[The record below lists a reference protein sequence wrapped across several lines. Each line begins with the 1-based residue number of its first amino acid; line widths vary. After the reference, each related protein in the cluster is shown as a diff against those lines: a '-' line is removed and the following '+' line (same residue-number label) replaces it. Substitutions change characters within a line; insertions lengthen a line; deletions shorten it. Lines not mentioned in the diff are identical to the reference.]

1 MIILKIYCDENVF
14 EASKDRVKYIFDEFE
29 NIYVS
34 FSGGKDSGVCMHL
47 MCEEARKR
55 NRKIGVLFIDIEA
68 HYQMTIDYSIQMI
81 EKYKDVITPYWVCL
95 PMLTDNSLS
104 YDEMTWSWW
113 ETEKKDIWVREMPTM
128 EYVINVDNNP
138 IDYYKYNMTFESFV
152 AKFGKWFGND
162 EKTACIIGIRTQ
174 ESLNRW
180 RALTTKNKRKYKD
193 IMYST
198 QVDENVYN
206 FYPIYDYTTEDIWT
220 YYGKTG
226 NEYNKFY
233 DLMYKA
239 GVSIHS
245 MRIDEPFGDTA
256 KAGLNMFK
264 IIEPKTWVK
273 IVGRVAGANFGNIY
287 ANSTINTAN
296 YKLPKGHT
304 WESFTYFLLDTLPK
318 NASDHYK
325 EKFNKFIKWWTEKG
339 SGMRQEDI
347 DILNINYN
355 GAIFQTGEMST
366 RGNKDKEVIKFN
378 HVVDTIPELDSKQDV
393 LTWKR
398 MAMCIIKN
406 DYFCK
411 SLSFG
416 ISKGQLKRRKET
428 MKKYESIL

>member
-1 MIILKIYCDENVF
+1 MKKYCDKNVY
-14 EASKDRVKYIFDEFE
+14 EAAQERVKYIFDEFE

-47 MCEEARKR
+47 MCEEAQRR

-68 HYQMTIDYSIQMI
+68 HYQMTIDYAKSMI
-81 EKYKDVITPYWVCL
+81 NKYKDVIIPYWVCL
-95 PMLTDNSLS
+95 PMETDNSLS

-128 EYVINVDNNP
+128 DYVINVDNNT
-138 IDYYKYNMTFESFV
+138 IDYYKYKMTFEDFV
-152 AKFGKWFGND
+152 AKFGNWYGKG

-180 RALTTKNKRKYKD
+180 RALTNQNKTRYKD
-193 IMYST
+193 TMYST
-198 QVDENVYN
+198 KVDKNVFN
-206 FYPIYDYTTEDIWT
+206 FYPVYDWTTEDIWV
-220 YYGKTG
+220 YYGKTV

-239 GVSIHS
+239 GVSIHN

-287 ANSTINTAN
+287 AHSSINTAN

-304 WESFTYFLLDTLPK
+304 WESFTYFLLDTLPET
-318 NASDHYK
+318 ASNHYR
-325 EKFNKFIKWWTEKG
+325 EKFDKFIKWWTEKG
-339 SGMRQEDI
+339 SGMRKEDI
-347 DILNINYN
+347 DILNINYKD
-355 GAIFQTGEMST
+355 AVFQTGEISN
-366 RGNKDKEVIKFN
+366 RGNKDKEIVRFN

-416 ISKGQLKRRKET
+416 ISKEQLKRRKET
-428 MKKYESIL
+428 MKKYETIL

>member
-1 MIILKIYCDENVF
+1 MKIYCDENVF
-14 EASKDRVKYIFDEFE
+14 EASKKRVKYIFDEFE

-104 YDEMTWSWW
+104 YNEMTWSWW
-113 ETEKKDIWVREMPTM
+113 ETEKKDIWVRDMPKM
-128 EYVINVDNNP
+128 DYVINVDNNP
-138 IDYYKYNMTFESFV
+138 IDYYKYNMIFEDFV
-152 AKFGKWFGND
+152 AKFGKWFGKD
-162 EKTACIIGIRTQ
+162 KKTACIIGIRTQ

-198 QVDENVYN
+198 QIDENVYN
-206 FYPIYDYTTEDIWT
+206 FYPIYDYSTEDIWT

-325 EKFNKFIKWWTEKG
+325 EKFNKFTKWWTEKG

-416 ISKGQLKRRKET
+416 ISKEQLKRRKET